1 MLNVLFS
8 TTRQWNV
15 GDEFILFGA
24 INLIKSSLHDDI
36 NPIIYNRH
44 PDLRTDLKSF
54 PYLDNIKFCTCD
66 ELSLLAEANFRIGFR
81 DNSFKLSLDG
91 QFIDLVVFAGT
102 PEWSNNRCLDLY
114 LIIEK
119 FNLPVIALGIGNCI
133 QDRNDIIMRNLNRFQ
148 LFTVRSPEL
157 IDSVKNELSVEPQYL
172 PCPSLC
178 SAQNTKIHNINEV
191 KNIGFIYSCDI
202 SRSEINN
209 CVSVDAYN
217 YLLKLFKKIID
228 ENKEYH
234 FSLICHYVDE
244 LPFAFSD
251 FPNIDILYSFDSK
264 DYYDIYNKFDLVIG
278 ARIHGVGCAAS
289 MGIPGICVSHDF
301 RGETVKGF
309 FAETISINQSLDS
322 ALEIFNFSISN
333 IYAKNKR
340 LVSHIQKVKDDY
352 RFLISSIKL
361 QPKFLD
367 NYNPQLCP
375 PICNIFDKRNN
386 LLEALRELRGIP
398 NLTIAE
404 KEHEIEILNNQI
416 LEKNNLSDYQA
427 AKINEQS
434 SIIERQNQK
443 NVEQAT
449 VIEQQSQ
456 KIAEQA
462 TVIEQ
467 QTQKNTEQAAV
478 IEQQS
483 QKNAEQAAVIEQ
495 QTQKNAEQTAVIEQQ
510 SQKIAKQVAVIKQ
523 KTQKNT
529 EQTAAI
535 EQQNFRLCEQLQAI
549 GQYKAQIQA
558 LYDEIKENTERMD
571 WMQQQIG
578 HQKAEI
584 EALYNSKSWKIT
596 APLRGIFSFI
606 RKILKGKC

>member
-24 INLIKSSLHDDI
+24 INLIKSSFHDDI

-54 PYLDNIKFCTCD
+54 SYLDNIKFYACD

-102 PEWSNNRCLDLY
+102 PEWSNKRCYDLY

-119 FNLPVIALGIGNCI
+119 FNIPVIALGIGNCI

-148 LFTVRSPEL
+148 LFTVRSPEI

-178 SAQNTKIHNINEV
+178 SAQNTRIRNINEV
-191 KNIGFIYSCDI
+191 KNIGFIYSCDV

-228 ENKEYH
+228 KNQEYH

-264 DYYDIYNKFDLVIG
+264 DYYDIYNKFDLVVG
-278 ARIHGVGCAAS
+278 ARVHGVGCAAS
-289 MGIPGICVSHDF
+289 MGIPGICISHDF

-322 ALEIFNFSISN
+322 ALEIFNFSVSN

-352 RFLISSIKL
+352 CSLISSIKL
-361 QPKFLD
+361 QPKFFD
-367 NYNPQLCP
+367 NYNPQLRP
-375 PICNIFDKRNN
+375 PISNIFDERNN

-398 NLTIAE
+398 NPTIVE
-404 KEHEIEILNNQI
+404 KECEIESLNNQI
-416 LEKNNLSDYQA
+416 LEKNNLSDYQM
-427 AKINEQS
+427 AKINAQS
-434 SIIERQNQK
+434 SIIDNQNTKLNEQNALIYSQNERLN
-443 NVEQAT
+443 E
-449 VIEQQSQ
+449 
-456 KIAEQA
+456 
-462 TVIEQ
+462 
-467 QTQKNTEQAAV
+467 
-478 IEQQS
+478 
-483 QKNAEQAAVIEQ
+483 
-495 QTQKNAEQTAVIEQQ
+495 
-510 SQKIAKQVAVIKQ
+510 QVAVIDSQ
-523 KTQKNT
+523 HVRLD
-529 EQTAAI
+529 EQTKAI
-535 EQQNFRLCEQLQAI
+535 EQQNLRLCEQIKKIEEYKNQICSLSEELKSNIENAARMRQRIEHQQAE
-549 GQYKAQIQA
+549 
-558 LYDEIKENTERMD
+558 LNS
-571 WMQQQIG
+571 
-578 HQKAEI
+578 
-584 EALYNSKSWKIT
+584 LYNSKSWKIT
-596 APLRGIFSFI
+596 APLRMIFSFV
-606 RKILKGKC
+606 RKLLKGK